1 MAHRISPSPLRQ
13 VGQIRQQFTL
23 DAALPFADILPAD
36 QVQQAVHA
44 EQVCFR
50 ERLFSPAVTLWM
62 FLSQVLDACHCCR
75 QAVARF
81 LAWRLGQG
89 LAPCSA
95 DTSAYCKARGRL
107 PEAVLARLVRQ
118 TGQRTHDDMPTD
130 WRWTGRPVKVV
141 DGTTVSMPD
150 TLANQQAFPQSRA
163 QKAGVGFPLARMV
176 VLFSLAVGTALDAA
190 FGPYRG
196 KQTGESAL
204 FRQLHDRLQAGD
216 ILLADRYFC
225 SFWELALVRERGGDV
240 VTRLHQL
247 RKADFRRGRR
257 LGCCDHVVN
266 WAKPARPE
274 WMTPEEYAR
283 LPECLAVRELRVWVT
298 RPGYRTRVLTVATT
312 LLDADAFSK
321 QDVALLY
328 RVRWFAELD
337 LRALKATLQ
346 MGILRGKTPSMVR
359 KEIWAHLL
367 AYNLIRGLMA
377 QAALEAGLLPW
388 QLSFAGAVQTVVA
401 FAPLAWL
408 AGPEEW
414 ESLGAALRAA
424 MREHR
429 VNDRPGR
436 VEPRRQKRRPQH
448 YPLLTEPR
456 DQARNRLIQGCC
468 A

>member
-1 MAHRISPSPLRQ
+1 MAHRTSPSPTCQAARLCR
-13 VGQIRQQFTL
+13 QFTHA
-23 DAALPFADILPAD
+23 AALPFADILPAE
-36 QVQQAVHA
+36 QVQQAVQAEHA
-44 EQVCFR
+44 RFR
-50 ERLFSPAVTLWM
+50 DRLFNPAVTLWM
-62 FLSQVLDACHCCR
+62 FLSQVLDASHCCR
-75 QAVARF
+75 HAVARF
-81 LAWRLGQG
+81 LAWRLSQR

-118 TGQRTHDDMPTD
+118 TGQRASDDRPSG
-130 WRWTGRPVKVV
+130 WRWAGRVVKVV

-150 TLANQQAFPQSRA
+150 TPANQQAFPQSRA

-196 KQTGESAL
+196 KQTGELSL
-204 FRQLHDRLQAGD
+204 FRQLHDRLERGD
-216 ILLADRYFC
+216 ILLADRHFC

-240 VTRLHQL
+240 VTRLHQH
-247 RKADFRRGRR
+247 RRADFRRGRR
-257 LGCCDHVVN
+257 LGPCDHVVR
-266 WAKPARPE
+266 WAKPPRPE
-274 WMTPEEYAR
+274 WMTPEEHAG
-283 LPECLAVRELRVWVT
+283 LPAVLAVRELRVRVT
-298 RPGYRTRVLTVATT
+298 RPGYRTRVLIVATT
-312 LLDADAFSK
+312 LLDADAFST

-346 MGILRGKTPSMVR
+346 MGILRGKTPVMVR

-377 QAALEAGLLPW
+377 DAAAEAGLLPW
-388 QLSFAGAVQTVVA
+388 QLSFAGALQTVVA
-401 FAPLAWL
+401 FAPLAWSW
-408 AGPEEW
+408 EEKW
-414 ESLGAALRAA
+414 ESISVALRVAL
-424 MREHR
+424 REHR
-429 VNDRPGR
+429 VCDRTGR
-436 VEPRRQKRRPQH
+436 VEPRAQKRRPQH

-456 DQARNRLIQGCC
+456 EQARSRLIQGRC